1 MNIKLGAK
9 DYSIIDKDKDKYGN
23 QRLFHQSIKIKTR
36 MGEEIFLNLT
46 NCFFSA
52 SLIALIAISSYLIK
66 FNDSS

>member
-46 NCFFSA
+46 NF
-52 SLIALIAISSYLIK
+52 LVLP
-66 FNDSS
+66 

>member
-9 DYSIIDKDKDKYGN
+9 DYSIIDKDKDKYGS

-46 NCFFSA
+46 NF
-52 SLIALIAISSYLIK
+52 LVLP
-66 FNDSS
+66 